1 MSSPQSRKAYLLY
14 TGTVLLVSAALSF
27 SKEVDTTQIP
37 PTMTFNGTRGLTQ
50 TLSGEAL
57 GAGRLTVNVSGNW
70 YQQKNSI
77 PDAPNKGTNVGTGK
91 VAFSFATSDYIELFA
106 TLSFFGLNKYDY
118 SNSSGLGS
126 ITGGVQG
133 MLPLPAEAPFRLGA
147 QLVLI
152 GGTAANQIN
161 KNRADGFNY
170 FDTRIGYDMMGR
182 LIESFIYGDEKTAL
196 KIMLNQAFVTSV
208 EESQSN
214 LMILSAGIQGIF
226 GRYVSL
232 GVELNSRTYLHDV
245 EFSSDPFWIT
255 PSFTIRSPYFVS
267 FTFGSDIALSEPR
280 QKVQDKYALEKFR
293 LFGGITFSV
302 DVLERKRREAAEKA
316 KQEAHE
322 KAELERKAKQLE
334 EESSALAKK
343 AREDSLAQQRRADSL
358 AQVAQQL
365 AEKTRRDSIA
375 LADSLTLVKKKL
387 EEEKSKRSEAEKQ
400 LLSTGM
406 LLLDAV
412 YFESGKTEISINSRP
427 YLNIIAKMLEKYP
440 KLLIEVGGHTDNIGR
455 YDKNMM
461 LSQMRAESVRSYLV
475 SVSPNLLQ
483 RLTAKGYGPDL
494 PKASNSTAEGR
505 KVNRRVELKVINTD
519 ALKEYNQ

>member
-1 MSSPQSRKAYLLY
+1 MSSPLSRKAYLLY
-14 TGTVLLVSAALSF
+14 TGTVLLISMSLSF

-37 PTMTFNGTRGLTQ
+37 PAMSFNGTRGLTQ
-50 TLSGEAL
+50 TLSAEAL
-57 GAGRLTVNVSGNW
+57 GAGRLTVNVAGNW
-70 YQQKNSI
+70 YRQDRAM
-77 PDAPNKGTNVGTGK
+77 PGAPNKGANIGSGTL
-91 VAFSFATSDYIELFA
+91 AFSFATSNYIELFA
-106 TLSFFGLNKYDY
+106 TLSIFGINNYDY
-118 SNSSGLGS
+118 SKGSGIGS
-126 ITGGVQG
+126 VSGGIQG

-147 QLVLI
+147 QLVMI
-152 GGTAANQIN
+152 GGTSANQIN
-161 KNRADGFNY
+161 ENRADGYNY
-170 FDTRIGYDMMGR
+170 FDTRTGYDLMGR
-182 LIESFIYGDEKTAL
+182 LMESFILGDEKTAL

-226 GRYVSL
+226 ARYFSL
-232 GVELNSRTYLHDV
+232 GIELNSRTYLHDV
-245 EFSSDPFWIT
+245 QITSDPFWIT
-255 PSFTIRSPYFVS
+255 PSFTIRTPYFVS
-267 FTFGSDIALSEPR
+267 FAFGSDIALSKPR
-280 QKVQDKYALEKFR
+280 QKITEKYALEKFR
-293 LFGGITFSV
+293 LFGSMTFSV
-302 DVLERKRREAAEKA
+302 DVLERKRREAAENA
-316 KQEAHE
+316 KKEAYE

-375 LADSLTLVKKKL
+375 LADSLTVVKKKL

-412 YFESGKTEISINSRP
+412 YFESGRTDISINSRP
-427 YLNIIAKMLEKYP
+427 YLNIIGKMLEKYP
-440 KLLIEVGGHTDNIGR
+440 KLLLEVGGHTDNIGR
-455 YDKNMM
+455 YDKNMV

-475 SVSPNLLQ
+475 SVAPSLLQ
-483 RLTAKGYGPDL
+483 RLTSKGYGPDL

-505 KVNRRVELKVINTD
+505 KVNRRVELKVTNTD